1 MTRYNLKRNIRGW
14 QSQKARGLENKS
26 LRRKTDKITSRLE
39 VIRDVHSTT
48 MNDRAT
54 YRMEDY
60 LEVIYEL
67 IQNKG
72 YATSIDIAE
81 CLNVS
86 QPSVTTMMQRL
97 NRSELVDY
105 EKYRGVRLTERG
117 IDIATAIH
125 ERHSIVLEFLKMI
138 GVNED
143 IANRDSEEIEH
154 HMHPETL
161 RRLRELMEYI
171 KAG

>member
-1 MTRYNLKRNIRGW
+1 MTTHNLKHNIRGA
-14 QSQKARGLENKS
+14 QSQKAKGLENKS
-26 LRRKTDKITSRLE
+26 SRRKTDKITSRLE
-39 VIRDVHSTT
+39 VIRDVHSAK

-60 LEVIYEL
+60 LEAIYEL
-67 IQNKG
+67 IQHKG

-97 NRSELVDY
+97 DRSELIDY

-125 ERHSIVLEFLKMI
+125 ERHGVVLEFLKMI

-161 RRLRELMEYI
+161 RSLRELMERI